1 MTTTSVSQK
10 TDAPAHAEPPFPIVH
25 VTDLLKAFVKAVRAT
40 QMYLPNNPMHS
51 RSIDAVRDAFNNLWQ
66 HTDELVLQVV
76 ETRLEWEGKVVLDE
90 GERTSDNVAWLL
102 FKDGIRELTMLKG
115 FELEELSVFFSL
127 LQRVRKASDDDDDLL
142 TLMWEREFVALQYR
156 YVDLTQEGGPGV
168 ESMERQEQKE
178 KILSPA
184 QAEAGLESTRSSIAS
199 LEDFDSTLYFLDDG
213 EIEHLQ
219 QEIKREFSTD
229 LRPAVIASL
238 LDTFENQKDP
248 TVREEICGLLDYFLL
263 ILLSTAQYRNA
274 AYLLREAATTANRA
288 AEILDPQK
296 QRLLQL
302 NELMSDPKPL
312 GQLLQALEDS
322 PLRAP
327 QMELDELFG
336 ILQPRALETIL
347 GWIGRSTNPQLK
359 VLLEA
364 AAGRLAGSNSA
375 ELIRL
380 IGSED
385 EAVVIEAIRRA
396 AALKSPAAVPA
407 LGKML
412 TVGEADM
419 RLAAVSALAEIG
431 SPGAMQMLER
441 ALTDEDREVRIVAVR
456 TLGAKNAR
464 AALPKIEVAIKGRD
478 LRESNL
484 GEKMAFFEAYGLL
497 CGDAGVALLDGLL
510 NAKGFMGKKDDSE
523 IRACAAMALGK
534 INTAKAGD
542 ALKKASGEKDVMVKN
557 AVSKALRSGVV
568 A

>member
-1 MTTTSVSQK
+1 MTTSVPSK
-10 TDAPAHAEPPFPIVH
+10 TEEHALAEPLFPIIY

-40 QMYLPNNPMHS
+40 QMYLPNNPMHA
-51 RSIDAVRDAFNNLWQ
+51 RALDAVKDAFSALWQ
-66 HTDELVLQVV
+66 HTDELVLQVI
-76 ETRLEWEGKVVLDE
+76 ETRLDWDGRTVLDE
-90 GERTSDNVAWLL
+90 HERTSDNVAWLL
-102 FKDGIRELTMLKG
+102 YKDGIRELTMLKG
-115 FELEELSVFFSL
+115 FEQEELGVLFNL
-127 LQRVRKASDDDDDLL
+127 LQRVRKATDDDDDLL
-142 TLMWEREFVALQYR
+142 TLMWEREFVNLQYR
-156 YVDLTQEGGPGV
+156 YVDLTQDMGPGV
-168 ESMERQEQKE
+168 ESMERAEQKE

-184 QAEAGLESTRSSIAS
+184 QAEAGLESTQSSIAK
-199 LEDFDSTLYFLDDG
+199 LDDFDSTLYFLDDH
-213 EIEHLQ
+213 EVEYLQ

-248 TVREEICGLLDYFLL
+248 TVREEICNLLDYFLL
-263 ILLSTAQYRNA
+263 ILLSSTQYRNA
-274 AYLLREAATTANRA
+274 AYLLRESGVTANRA
-288 AEILDPQK
+288 PEVLEPQK

-327 QMELDELFG
+327 QHELDELFG

-347 GWIGRSTNPQLK
+347 SWIGRSSNTQLK
-359 VLLEA
+359 MLLEVA
-364 AAGRLAGSNSA
+364 ASRLASSNSA

-380 IGSED
+380 IGSDD
-385 EAVVIEAIRRA
+385 EGVVLEAIRRA

-419 RLAAVSALAEIG
+419 RLAAVIALNDIG

-441 ALTDEDREVRIVAVR
+441 AVIDEDREVRIVAVR
-456 TLGAKNAR
+456 ALGARNAR
-464 AALPKIEVAIKGRD
+464 AALPRIEAAIKGRD

-484 GEKMAFFEAYGLL
+484 TEKMAFFEAYGILS
-497 CGDAGVALLDGLL
+497 GDAGVTLLDGIL
-510 NAKGFMGKKDDSE
+510 NSKGFMGRKDDSE
-523 IRACAAMALGK
+523 FRACAAMALGK
-534 INTAKAGD
+534 INTAKASD
-542 ALKKASGEKDVMVKN
+542 SLSRATGEKDVVVRN
-557 AVSKALRSGVV
+557 AVSKAIRGGN

>member
-1 MTTTSVSQK
+1 MTTSVPAK
-10 TDAPAHAEPPFPIVH
+10 TEAHALVEPSFPVVH

-40 QMYLPNNPMHS
+40 QMYLPNNPMHA
-51 RSIDAVRDAFNNLWQ
+51 RSLEAVKDAFANVWQ

-76 ETRLEWEGKVVLDE
+76 ETHLDWEGRVVLDE
-90 GERTSDNVAWLL
+90 GDRTSDNVAWLL
-102 FKDGIRELTMLKG
+102 YKDGIRELTMLKG
-115 FELEELSVFFSL
+115 FEQEELSVFFNL
-127 LQRVRKASDDDDDLL
+127 LQRVRKATDDDDDLL
-142 TLMWEREFVALQYR
+142 TLMWEQEFVNLQYR
-156 YVDLTQEGGPGV
+156 YVDLTQETGPGV
-168 ESMERQEQKE
+168 ESMERQEQKD

-184 QAEAGLESTRSSIAS
+184 QAEAGLESTQSSIAK
-199 LEDFDSTLYFLDDG
+199 LDDFDSTLYFLDDS
-213 EIEHLQ
+213 EVEYLQ

-263 ILLSTAQYRNA
+263 ILLSSAQYRNA
-274 AYLLREAATTANRA
+274 AYLLREAGVTANRA
-288 AEILDPQK
+288 PEVLEAQK
-296 QRLLQL
+296 QRLMQL

-327 QMELDELFG
+327 QHELDELFG

-347 GWIGRSTNPQLK
+347 SWIGRSANPQLK
-359 VLLEA
+359 MLLEVGA
-364 AAGRLAGSNSA
+364 TRLASSNSA

-380 IGSED
+380 IGSDD
-385 EAVVIEAIRRA
+385 EAVVLEAIRRA

-412 TVGEADM
+412 TVGEPEM
-419 RLAAVSALAEIG
+419 RVAAVTALNDIG
-431 SPGAMQMLER
+431 SAGAMQMLER
-441 ALTDEDREVRIVAVR
+441 AITDEDREVRIIAVR
-456 TLGAKNAR
+456 ALGGRNAR
-464 AALPKIEVAIKGRD
+464 ASVPKIEAAIKGKVV
-478 LRESNL
+478 REGNL
-484 GEKMAFFEAYGLL
+484 TEKMAFFEAYGLL
-497 CGDAGVALLDGLL
+497 VGDAGVPLLDGLL

-534 INTAKAGD
+534 INTAKATES
-542 ALKKASGEKDVMVKN
+542 LNKATGEKDVIVRN
-557 AVSKALRSGVV
+557 AVSKAIRAGG

>member
-1 MTTTSVSQK
+1 MTTSVPSK
-10 TDAPAHAEPPFPIVH
+10 TAEDELDEPSFPIVH

-40 QMYLPNNPMHS
+40 QMYLPNNPMHA
-51 RSIDAVRDAFNNLWQ
+51 RSLEAVKEAFGHVWK
-66 HTDELVLQVV
+66 HTDELILQVV
-76 ETRLEWEGKVVLDE
+76 ETRLEWEGRTVLDE
-90 GERTSDNVAWLL
+90 GDRTSDNVAWLL
-102 FKDGIRELTMLKG
+102 YKDGIRELTMHKG
-115 FELEELSVFFSL
+115 FEQDELSVLFNL
-127 LQRVRKASDDDDDLL
+127 LQRVRKATDDDDDLL
-142 TLMWEREFVALQYR
+142 TLMWEREFATLQYR
-156 YVDLTQEGGPGV
+156 YVDLTQETGPGV

-184 QAEAGLESTRSSIAS
+184 QAEAGLQSSQSAVAS
-199 LEDFDSTLYFLDDG
+199 IDDFDSTLYFLDDH
-213 EIEHLQ
+213 EVEYLQ

-274 AYLLREAATTANRA
+274 AYLLREAGVTANRA
-288 AEILDPQK
+288 ADVLEPQK
-296 QRLLQL
+296 QRLTQL

-327 QMELDELFG
+327 QHELDELFG

-347 GWIGRSTNPQLK
+347 SWIGRSANPQLK
-359 VLLEA
+359 MLLEV
-364 AAGRLAGSNSA
+364 AAGRLASNNSA

-380 IGSED
+380 IGSDD
-385 EAVVIEAIRRA
+385 EAVVLEAIRRA

-412 TVGEADM
+412 TVGEPEM
-419 RLAAVSALAEIG
+419 RVAAVTALNEIG

-441 ALTDEDREVRIVAVR
+441 ALVDEERDVRIIAVR
-456 TLGAKNAR
+456 ALGSRNAR
-464 AALPKIEVAIKGRD
+464 ASLPRIEAALKGRE
-478 LRESNL
+478 LRDSNL
-484 GEKMAFFEAYGLL
+484 TEKMAFFEAYGVLS
-497 CGDAGVALLDGLL
+497 GDAGVPFLDGLL
-510 NAKGFMGKKDDSE
+510 NSKGFMGKKDDGE

-534 INTAKAGD
+534 INSAKATE
-542 ALKKASGEKDVMVKN
+542 ALQRATGEKDVIVRN
-557 AVSKALRSGVV
+557 AVSRAIRGGN

>member
-1 MTTTSVSQK
+1 MTTSVPSK
-10 TDAPAHAEPPFPIVH
+10 TAEDELDEPSFPIVH

-40 QMYLPNNPMHS
+40 QMYLPNNPMHA
-51 RSIDAVRDAFNNLWQ
+51 RSLEAVKEAFGHVWK
-66 HTDELVLQVV
+66 HTDELILQVV
-76 ETRLEWEGKVVLDE
+76 ETRLEWEGRTVLDE

-102 FKDGIRELTMLKG
+102 YKDGIRELTMQKG
-115 FELEELSVFFSL
+115 FDQDELGVLFNL
-127 LQRVRKASDDDDDLL
+127 LQRVRKATDDDDDLL
-142 TLMWEREFVALQYR
+142 TLMWEREFATLQYR
-156 YVDLTQEGGPGV
+156 YVDLTQETGPGV

-184 QAEAGLESTRSSIAS
+184 QAEAGLESTQSSVAS
-199 LEDFDSTLYFLDDG
+199 IDDFDSTLYFLDDH
-213 EIEHLQ
+213 EVEYLQ

-274 AYLLREAATTANRA
+274 AYLLREAGVTANRA
-288 AEILDPQK
+288 ADVLEPQK
-296 QRLLQL
+296 QRLTQL

-327 QMELDELFG
+327 QHELDELFG

-347 GWIGRSTNPQLK
+347 SWIGRSANPQLK
-359 VLLEA
+359 MLLEV
-364 AAGRLAGSNSA
+364 AAGRLASSNSA

-380 IGSED
+380 IGSDD
-385 EAVVIEAIRRA
+385 EAVVLEAIRRA

-412 TVGEADM
+412 TVGEPEM
-419 RLAAVSALAEIG
+419 RVAAVTALNDIG

-441 ALTDEDREVRIVAVR
+441 ALVDEERDVRIISVR
-456 TLGAKNAR
+456 ALGARNAR
-464 AALPKIEVAIKGRD
+464 ASLPRIEAALKGRD

-484 GEKMAFFEAYGLL
+484 TEKMAFFEAYGMLS
-497 CGDAGVALLDGLL
+497 GDAGVPLLDSLL
-510 NAKGFMGKKDDSE
+510 NSKGFMGKKDDGE

-534 INTAKAGD
+534 INSPKATE
-542 ALKKASGEKDVMVKN
+542 ALQRATGEKDVIVRN
-557 AVSKALRSGVV
+557 AVSKAIRGGN

>member
-1 MTTTSVSQK
+1 MTTSVPAK
-10 TDAPAHAEPPFPIVH
+10 TEERLLDEPSFPIAY

-40 QMYLPNNPMHS
+40 QMYLPNNPMHA
-51 RSIDAVRDAFNNLWQ
+51 RALDAVKEAFSALWQ
-66 HTDELVLQVV
+66 KTDELILQVI
-76 ETRLEWEGKVVLDE
+76 ETRLEWEGRTVLDE
-90 GERTSDNVAWLL
+90 GERTSDNIAWLL
-102 FKDGIRELTMLKG
+102 YKDGIRELTMLKG
-115 FELEELSVFFSL
+115 FEQEELSVLFDL
-127 LQRVRKASDDDDDLL
+127 LQRVRKATDDDDDLL
-142 TLMWEREFVALQYR
+142 TLMWEREFVNLHYR
-156 YVDLTQEGGPGV
+156 YVDLTQETGPGV
-168 ESMERQEQKE
+168 ESMERAEQKE

-184 QAEAGLESTRSSIAS
+184 QAEAGLEATQSSIAK
-199 LEDFDSTLYFLDDG
+199 LEDFDGTLYFLDDR
-213 EIEHLQ
+213 EVEYLQ

-248 TVREEICGLLDYFLL
+248 TVREEICNLLDYFLL

-274 AYLLREAATTANRA
+274 AYLLRESGVTANRA
-288 AEILDPQK
+288 PEVLDPQK

-312 GQLLQALEDS
+312 GQLLQALEDA

-327 QMELDELFG
+327 QHELDELFG

-347 GWIGRSTNPQLK
+347 SWIGRSANPQLK
-359 VLLEA
+359 MLLEVA
-364 AAGRLAGSNSA
+364 ATRLASSNSA

-380 IGSED
+380 IGSDD
-385 EAVVIEAIRRA
+385 EGVVLEAIRRA

-419 RLAAVSALAEIG
+419 RLAAVTALTDIG

-441 ALTDEDREVRIVAVR
+441 ALIDEDREVRVVAVR
-456 TLGAKNAR
+456 ALGARNAR
-464 AALPKIEVAIKGRD
+464 AALPRIEAAIKGKD

-484 GEKMAFFEAYGLL
+484 TEKMAFFEAYGLL
-497 CGDAGVALLDGLL
+497 SGDAGVALLDGIL

-523 IRACAAMALGK
+523 FRACAAMALGK

-542 ALKKASGEKDVMVKN
+542 SLNRATGEKDVMVRN
-557 AVSKALRSGVV
+557 AVSKAIRRGS

>member
-1 MTTTSVSQK
+1 MTTSVPTK
-10 TDAPAHAEPPFPIVH
+10 IGVDELDEPSFPIVY

-40 QMYLPNNPMHS
+40 QMYLPNNPMHT
-51 RSIDAVRDAFNNLWQ
+51 RALDAVKDAFGVVWQ
-66 HTDELVLQVV
+66 HTDQLVLQVV
-76 ETRLEWEGKVVLDE
+76 ETHLDWEGRIVLDE
-90 GERTSDNVAWLL
+90 GERTSDNIAWLL
-102 FKDGIRELTMLKG
+102 YKDGIRELTMLQG
-115 FELEELSVFFSL
+115 FEQEELAALFDL
-127 LQRVRKASDDDDDLL
+127 LQRVRKATDADDDLL
-142 TLMWEREFVALQYR
+142 TLMWEREFVTLQYR
-156 YVDLTQEGGPGV
+156 YVDLAQDFGPGV
-168 ESMERQEQKE
+168 ESMERAEQKE

-184 QAEAGLESTRSSIAS
+184 QAEAGLESTQSSIAK
-199 LEDFDSTLYFLDDG
+199 LDDFDSTLYFLDDR
-213 EIEHLQ
+213 EVEYLQ

-274 AYLLREAATTANRA
+274 AYLLREAGVTANRA
-288 AEILDPQK
+288 VEVLEPQK
-296 QRLLQL
+296 QRLTQL

-327 QMELDELFG
+327 QHELDELFG
-336 ILQPRALETIL
+336 ILQPTALETIL
-347 GWIGRSTNPQLK
+347 SWIGRSTNQQLK
-359 VLLEA
+359 MLLEV
-364 AAGRLAGSNSA
+364 AAGRLAASNSA

-380 IGSED
+380 IGSDD
-385 EAVVIEAIRRA
+385 EAVVLEAIRRA

-419 RLAAVSALAEIG
+419 RLAAVTALNNIG
-431 SPGAMQMLER
+431 SAGAMQMLER
-441 ALTDEDREVRIVAVR
+441 ALTDEDREVRVVAAR
-456 TLGAKNAR
+456 SIGARRAK
-464 AALPKIEVAIKGRD
+464 AALPRIEAAIKGKD

-484 GEKMAFFEAYGLL
+484 TEKMAFFETYGLL
-497 CGDAGVALLDGLL
+497 SGDTGVALLDGIL

-523 IRACAAMALGK
+523 FRACAAMALGK
-534 INTAKAGD
+534 INSQKATD
-542 ALKKASGEKDVMVKN
+542 SLNRATGEKDVIVRN
-557 AVSKALRSGVV
+557 AVSKAIRGAS

>member
-1 MTTTSVSQK
+1 MTTSVPTK
-10 TDAPAHAEPPFPIVH
+10 TEANELDEPSFPIVY

-40 QMYLPNNPMHS
+40 QMYLPNNPMHA
-51 RSIDAVRDAFNNLWQ
+51 RALDAVKEAFAAVWQ
-66 HTDELVLQVV
+66 HTDELILQVV
-76 ETRLEWEGKVVLDE
+76 ETHLDWEGRVVLDE

-102 FKDGIRELTMLKG
+102 YKDGIRELTILKG
-115 FELEELSVFFSL
+115 FEHEELAVLFDL
-127 LQRVRKASDDDDDLL
+127 LQRVRKATDDDDDLL
-142 TLMWEREFVALQYR
+142 TLMWEREFVTLQYR
-156 YVDLTQEGGPGV
+156 YVDLTQDSGPGV
-168 ESMERQEQKE
+168 ESMERAEQKE

-184 QAEAGLESTRSSIAS
+184 QAEAGLESTQSSIAK
-199 LEDFDSTLYFLDDG
+199 LDDFDSTLYFLDDG
-213 EIEHLQ
+213 EVEYLQ

-263 ILLSTAQYRNA
+263 ILLATAQYRNA
-274 AYLLREAATTANRA
+274 AYLLREAGVTANRA
-288 AEILDPQK
+288 AEVLEPQK
-296 QRLLQL
+296 QRLTQL

-327 QMELDELFG
+327 QHELDELFG

-347 GWIGRSTNPQLK
+347 SWIGRSTNQQLK
-359 VLLEA
+359 MLLEVA
-364 AAGRLAGSNSA
+364 ATRLAANNSA

-380 IGSED
+380 IGSDD
-385 EAVVIEAIRRA
+385 EAVVLEAIRRA

-419 RLAAVSALAEIG
+419 RLAAVTALNDIG
-431 SPGAMQMLER
+431 SAGAMQMLER
-441 ALTDEDREVRIVAVR
+441 ALTDEDREVRIAAAR
-456 TLGAKNAR
+456 AIGARRAK
-464 AALPKIEVAIKGRD
+464 AALPRIEVALKGKG

-484 GEKMAFFEAYGLL
+484 TEKMAFFETYGLL
-497 CGDAGVALLDGLL
+497 CGDAGIPLLDGIL

-523 IRACAAMALGK
+523 FRACAAMALGK
-534 INTAKAGD
+534 INSAKA
-542 ALKKASGEKDVMVKN
+542 AESLNRATGEKDVMVRN
-557 AVSKALRSGVV
+557 AVSKAIRGGG